1 MKMERVWSLVG
12 LDVSTLMRNCAVLGE
27 VPSPAENLGTILL
40 FSFKAA
46 SMEELFSNT
55 TYPWDVL
62 RASVLILFVLTHTLR
77 IRFWLPFCCGGSL
90 TPVTLWERMR
100 VEWTFPQCLK
110 IWANCFRVMLSG
122 RFPTNIVRS
131 AASSFSCPCCL
142 PYFKSFAVLSVITV
156 FSSLLASVAS
166 SASVFVDSFVGSFSR
181 LALVAS
187 SGVLVGSFWSALV
200 LEGLLA
206 SFC

>member
-12 LDVSTLMRNCAVLGE
+12 LDVSTLIRNCAVLGE

-156 FSSLLASVAS
+156 FSS
-166 SASVFVDSFVGSFSR
+166 SVFVDSIVASVSR
-181 LALVAS
+181 LAVVGS